1 MKDLLQM
8 ALYGAY
14 QAQRRYIRPDMAK
27 IGLSVGQ
34 PKVLDYLMRHDGCLQ
49 KEIAQ
54 ALDIEP
60 ATVSQLL
67 VNMEQTGLIRRADPA
82 KRKRAESVSIT
93 EKGAVAY
100 EQWRALC
107 LQVEGISLKGF
118 TEEER
123 ATFLEYLARMYR
135 NLTGK
140 SME

>member
-8 ALYGAY
+8 ALYGVY
-14 QAQRRYIRPDMAK
+14 QVQRRHIRPDMAA

-67 VNMEQTGLIRRADPA
+67 VNMEQSGLIRRADPA

-93 EKGAVAY
+93 EKGVTAY
-100 EQWRALC
+100 EQWRELC
-107 LQVEGISLKGF
+107 LRVEGISLKGF

-123 ATFLEYLARMYR
+123 RNFLEYLARMYQ